1 MRPRDFSEF
10 VGQPHLFGKD
20 GGLARFAAE
29 GRLFSMILTGPPGTG
44 KSAFASLLAETRGAE
59 FVKINAVTSN
69 IADLKQ
75 VIAAAAARLLSGRK
89 TLLFI
94 DEIHRFNRTQQDA
107 LLPAVEDG
115 TVFLVGVTTENP
127 GFSVNPALLSR
138 CHRFDFRPLD
148 EGALAVL
155 LDWALTDPERGLGAA
170 SPAVTPD
177 ARGMLLR
184 AASGDG
190 RRLLNLLEI
199 TAAAARDGVIDEAI
213 ARDCLSGQTALY
225 DHDGDAHYDVV
236 SAFIKSMRGSDPDA
250 TLLYLARMLEG
261 GEDPRFIMR
270 RILIA
275 ASEDVGLADSGVL
288 VVAAAAATAVEMVG
302 LPEAALILSHAAL
315 RVALAPKSNSATL
328 GIAAARASLRE
339 QGTPAVPEHLRDA
352 HAAANRAV
360 GRGKD
365 YLYPHDFPRHFIEQA
380 YQTRPAVFY
389 TPGELGSEAGYKKW
403 LDFLHGRA

>member
-1 MRPRDFSEF
+1 
-10 VGQPHLFGKD
+10 
-20 GGLARFAAE
+20 
-29 GRLFSMILTGPPGTG
+29 
-44 KSAFASLLAETRGAE
+44 
-59 FVKINAVTSN
+59 
-69 IADLKQ
+69 
-75 VIAAAAARLLSGRK
+75 
-89 TLLFI
+89 
-94 DEIHRFNRTQQDA
+94 
-107 LLPAVEDG
+107 
-115 TVFLVGVTTENP
+115 
-127 GFSVNPALLSR
+127 
-138 CHRFDFRPLD
+138 
-148 EGALAVL
+148 
-155 LDWALTDPERGLGAA
+155 
-170 SPAVTPD
+170 
-177 ARGMLLR
+177 
-184 AASGDG
+184 
-190 RRLLNLLEI
+190 
-199 TAAAARDGVIDEAI
+199 VIDEAI